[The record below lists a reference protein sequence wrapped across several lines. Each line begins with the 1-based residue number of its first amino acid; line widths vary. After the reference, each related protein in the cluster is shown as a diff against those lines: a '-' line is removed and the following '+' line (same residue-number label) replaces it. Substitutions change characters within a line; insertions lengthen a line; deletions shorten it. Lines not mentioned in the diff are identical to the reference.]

1 MCRGCVSFVAIGIR
15 EIMAKLLKN
24 INLYTGYKHMPDAFM
39 RFTDRIQEVGYMVD
53 FVAQNDDEIVKEA
66 TGKLIV
72 PGFIDVH
79 KHGGYGLDTMDG
91 DADALDEMVNK
102 MVTEGITSLFP
113 TTMTQSPQRIE
124 RALSTIN
131 QVAKTNPVIQGI
143 HLEGPFINKTFMG
156 AQPEAYIINPDTALL
171 KKWYELSGE
180 RIRLVTYAPENGGLP
195 DFETFML
202 AHQIVPSI
210 GHSNATRDQLRH
222 SRATHMTHLYNA
234 QRPLH
239 HREPGVTGHG
249 MIEESITGELIAD
262 GFHVVPEMLEIAFR
276 LKGAH
281 RLDLVTDS
289 MRAEGLGNGIS
300 ELGGQKVMV
309 KDKQARLD
317 NGHLAGSV
325 LSYDDAFSNIQK
337 FTSASIQ
344 DAVQMSSVNQAQE
357 FGLTQKGH
365 LAAGKDAD
373 FNIFD
378 EERMHLVATYSYG
391 RRFARES

>member
-1 MCRGCVSFVAIGIR
+1 
-15 EIMAKLLKN
+15 
-24 INLYTGYKHMPDAFM
+24 
-39 RFTDRIQEVGYMVD
+39 
-53 FVAQNDDEIVKEA
+53 
-66 TGKLIV
+66 
-72 PGFIDVH
+72 
-79 KHGGYGLDTMDG
+79 
-91 DADALDEMVNK
+91 
-102 MVTEGITSLFP
+102 
-113 TTMTQSPQRIE
+113 
-124 RALSTIN
+124 
-131 QVAKTNPVIQGI
+131 
-143 HLEGPFINKTFMG
+143 
-156 AQPEAYIINPDTALL
+156 
-171 KKWYELSGE
+171 
-180 RIRLVTYAPENGGLP
+180 
-195 DFETFML
+195 
-202 AHQIVPSI
+202 
-210 GHSNATRDQLRH
+210 
-222 SRATHMTHLYNA
+222 MTHLYNA

-300 ELGGQKVMV
+300 ELGGQKVTV